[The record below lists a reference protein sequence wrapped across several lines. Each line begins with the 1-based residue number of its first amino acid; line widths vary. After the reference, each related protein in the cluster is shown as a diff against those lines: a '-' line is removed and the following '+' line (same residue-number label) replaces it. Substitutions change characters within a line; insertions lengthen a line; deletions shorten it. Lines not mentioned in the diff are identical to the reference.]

1 MTVPVPLLYIGD
13 KNARPLTARDR
24 KKAISILR
32 LLAHQQDQ
40 DAEEMELTRELQVMM
55 ALNMKFEIQAVDDAG
70 NMARWLDERLPV
82 LVD

>member
-1 MTVPVPLLYIGD
+1 M
-13 KNARPLTARDR
+13 TARDR

-32 LLAHQQDQ
+32 LLTDQHDQ

-55 ALNMKFEIQAVDDAG
+55 ALNMKFEMQAVDDAG

-82 LVD
+82 LIN

>member
-1 MTVPVPLLYIGD
+1 MAVSAPLHIDD
-13 KNARPLTARDR
+13 KNVRPLTARDR

-32 LLAHQQDQ
+32 LLADQNDQ

-70 NMARWLDERLPV
+70 SMAQWLDERLPF
-82 LVD
+82 LAD